1 MAEMVRQLGRE
12 AFAGFS
18 VVGACIDRPR
28 GPLVEGVPV
37 VGSSTTIV
45 AALQRMEADTVAVGA
60 WSDLTQADLRRL
72 SWELEGSGI
81 SLVVAPSLTDVAGP
95 RIHIRPVSGLPLL
108 HIEEPEFSGGRRLL
122 KSVADRGIALVSLVL
137 LAPLFALLALRVR
150 LDSEG
155 DVMFRQTRV
164 GVDGRDFTI
173 FKFRSMY
180 RDAEQKLSAL
190 MEANQYTDGPLF
202 KMKQDPRITRMGR
215 WLRRFSLDELPQLVN
230 VAKGDMSLVG
240 PRPPLPSEVSQYGLD
255 VRPRLLVKPGL
266 TGLWQISGRSQ
277 LSWDE
282 SVRLD
287 LHYVESWTLAL
298 DAMILWKT
306 VAAVVRR
313 QGAY

>member
-137 LAPLFALLALRVR
+137 LAPLFALLALLVR

-155 DVMFRQTRV
+155 EVMFRQTRV
-164 GVDGRDFTI
+164 GVDDRTS
-173 FKFRSMY
+173 RSSKSAACTGV
-180 RDAEQKLSAL
+180 RNRSSAL
-190 MEANQYTDGPLF
+190 
-202 KMKQDPRITRMGR
+202 
-215 WLRRFSLDELPQLVN
+215 
-230 VAKGDMSLVG
+230 
-240 PRPPLPSEVSQYGLD
+240 
-255 VRPRLLVKPGL
+255 
-266 TGLWQISGRSQ
+266 
-277 LSWDE
+277 
-282 SVRLD
+282 
-287 LHYVESWTLAL
+287 
-298 DAMILWKT
+298 
-306 VAAVVRR
+306 
-313 QGAY
+313 